1 MQALGPFQGSGAL
14 RISLCAAPCD
24 GKCKRNS
31 PVALIVPV
39 WAVPVCAAAYATLG
53 LRAASDGWGNA
64 LVARPV
70 DSRALDSEEARAGG

>member
-1 MQALGPFQGSGAL
+1 M
-14 RISLCAAPCD
+14 
-24 GKCKRNS
+24 
-31 PVALIVPV
+31 PV